1 MDQQGSE
8 GSTRAPTPDKGAVV
22 NRAIKLLSSCSTAL
36 LQSSNEKALLDAI
49 CTLAVDGAGYA
60 MAWVG
65 FPEDTPE
72 QYLQASAMIG
82 GSGDISLL
90 EKAFRDAPGHARAD
104 HPARRALLG
113 GHSVI
118 VGDVQAEASMAFWRE
133 TAVQR
138 GFRSSIA
145 CPLLAG
151 GAAFGVLSIYAHE
164 LHAFGSA
171 EAGLLEE
178 LAANLAYGI
187 GALRA
192 RAETAAAQASALRE
206 GERVQ
211 ALLHHAGDGIHIIDA
226 DCRLVEANNA
236 FCAMLGYTRAQMIGM
251 YAWQWEGALDQGQV
265 RAKVADLMAY
275 PRKVRFETLH
285 RRRDGSLLHV
295 ELSSNPIAIGG
306 VVEVFNSSRDISER
320 KLAEAALHRKQAEL
334 RESEARHRELL
345 ENLQTAIVVLDP
357 DLAVVFSN
365 ARASALLAM
374 SVEQMRKLDLR
385 KPRWQFVDEHGNPI
399 APADYPAA
407 RVLLT
412 RRPVHNL
419 LMGVVRAPTRHA
431 RQASPTW
438 ILVSAFPELAADGA
452 LARIVVVFDDISA
465 RRQAEQKVQ
474 QMAFY
479 DVLTGLPNRRL
490 LLDRL
495 DGALAASAASGQ
507 CGALLFVDLD
517 RFKSIND
524 LHGHARGDRLLV
536 GVAERLGS
544 CLRAVDTVAR
554 IGGDEFVVLLTGL
567 DADRAGAAHQAALT
581 ADMLRLALGA
591 PFDLDGYAHRTSPSI
606 GATLFLGAG
615 DSPDLLLRQA
625 DIAMYKAKD
634 GGRDTV
640 RFFNAAMQ
648 QEVETHAALEA
659 DLRQAVPGGQLRL
672 HYQLQVDARQR
683 PIGAEALVRWVHPRR
698 GMVSPLQFIGIA
710 EESSLILDIG
720 AWVLDTACAQLARWA
735 LAPELAGL
743 TMAVNVSARQ
753 FREAAFV
760 DSVTVVLERH
770 RFPPSRLKL
779 ELTESVIVNDVDD
792 VVRKMHRLRA
802 MGVALSMDDFGTGYS
817 SLAYLKKLPLD
828 QIKIDQS
835 FTRDIS
841 SDPTDAIMV
850 KTIIDLA
857 RNFRLHV
864 IAEGVETAE
873 QLDFLRENGCAAY
886 QGYLFGQ
893 PTEIDHF
900 EALVRWYGAD
910 PDAGVAAAAVA
921 QQH

>member
-1 MDQQGSE
+1 M
-8 GSTRAPTPDKGAVV
+8 
-22 NRAIKLLSSCSTAL
+22 
-36 LQSSNEKALLDAI
+36 
-49 CTLAVDGAGYA
+49 
-60 MAWVG
+60 
-65 FPEDTPE
+65 
-72 QYLQASAMIG
+72 
-82 GSGDISLL
+82 
-90 EKAFRDAPGHARAD
+90 
-104 HPARRALLG
+104 
-113 GHSVI
+113 
-118 VGDVQAEASMAFWRE
+118 
-133 TAVQR
+133 
-138 GFRSSIA
+138 
-145 CPLLAG
+145 
-151 GAAFGVLSIYAHE
+151 
-164 LHAFGSA
+164 
-171 EAGLLEE
+171 
-178 LAANLAYGI
+178 
-187 GALRA
+187 
-192 RAETAAAQASALRE
+192 
-206 GERVQ
+206 Q

-226 DCRLVEANNA
+226 DCRLIEANDA
-236 FCAMLGYTRAQMIGM
+236 FCAMLGYTRAQLIGM
-251 YAWQWEGALDQGQV
+251 YAWQWAGVLDQDQV

-275 PRKVRFETLH
+275 PRKVRFETLY

-295 ELSSNPIAIGG
+295 ELSSNTITIGG

-320 KLAEAALHRKQAEL
+320 KLAEAALLRKQAEL

-345 ENLQTAIVVLDP
+345 QNLQTAIVVLDA
-357 DLAVVFSN
+357 DLVVVFSN
-365 ARASALLAM
+365 ARASALLAR
-374 SVEQMRKLDLR
+374 SAAQMRKLDVR
-385 KPRWQFVDEHGNPI
+385 QPRWKIIDEHDNPI

-412 RRPVHNL
+412 RRPVRNV
-419 LMGVVRAPTRHA
+419 LMGVVRPPGRNGW
-431 RQASPTW
+431 QASPTW
-438 ILVSAFPELAADGA
+438 ILVSAFPDFAADGA
-452 LARIVVVFDDISA
+452 LTRIVVNFDDISA

-495 DGALAASAASGQ
+495 DSALAASAASGQ

-524 LHGHARGDRLLV
+524 LHDHQRGDRLLV
-536 GVAERLGS
+536 GVAERLARS
-544 CLRAVDTVAR
+544 LRAGDTVAR

-567 DADRAGAAHQAALT
+567 DADRAGAAHQSALT
-581 ADMLRLALGA
+581 ADMLRLAMGA
-591 PFDLDGYAHRTSPSI
+591 PFDLDGHLHRTSPSI
-606 GATLFLGAG
+606 GATLFLGTG
-615 DSPDLLLRQA
+615 DSPDVLLRQA

-640 RFFNAAMQ
+640 RFFNGAMQ

-659 DLRQAVPGGQLRL
+659 DLRQAVPGDQLRL

-720 AWVLDTACAQLARWA
+720 AWVLDIACAQLARWA
-735 LAPELAGL
+735 QSPELAAL
-743 TMAVNVSARQ
+743 TLAVNVSARQ

-792 VVRKMHRLRA
+792 VVSKMHRLRA

-841 SDPTDAIMV
+841 SDPNDAIMV

-864 IAEGVETAE
+864 IAEGVETVE
-873 QLDFLRENGCAAY
+873 QLAFLRENGCAAY

-893 PTEIDHF
+893 PTEIGHF

-910 PDAGVAAAAVA
+910 PDASAPATVVAG
-921 QQH
+921 QR